1 MLADLTA
8 GSAEDARAREAE
20 RPLIEV
26 ERAALSAVPPL
37 DALAALAPD
46 PARVKVIA
54 EVKRASPSRGSIAA
68 IPDPAALATTY
79 ADAGASAI
87 SVLTEQR
94 RFLGSLA
101 DLEAV
106 RAAVRVPVLRK
117 DFVSSAY
124 QVLEARAAGADLVL
138 LIVAAL
144 TDEEIRPLLALV
156 HDLRM
161 TALVETHDEREVDR
175 ALDAGARLLGVNA
188 RDLDTFELD
197 RDLFGRVAGRVPDG
211 VVKVAESA
219 VRTPEDVADYRAA
232 GADVVLVGEAL
243 VTGDPAVLIRAFE
256 EAHR

>member
-1 MLADLTA
+1 
-8 GSAEDARAREAE
+8 
-20 RPLIEV
+20 V
-26 ERAALSAVPPL
+26 ERAALGAPPAI

-46 PARVKVIA
+46 PHAVKVIA
-54 EVKRASPSRGSIAA
+54 EVKRASPSRGAIAPIA
-68 IPDPAALATTY
+68 DPAGLAAAY
-79 ADAGASAI
+79 AAAGASAI

-94 RFLGSLA
+94 RFAGSLA

-106 RAAVRVPVLRK
+106 RAAVDVPVLRK
-117 DFVSSAY
+117 DFVSLPY

-144 TDEEIRPLLALV
+144 PDAELRSLLGLV

-161 TALVETHDEREVDR
+161 TALVETHDEGEVDR
-175 ALDAGARLLGVNA
+175 ALAAGARLVGVNA

-197 RDLFGRVAGRVPDG
+197 RDLFGRVADRIPAD

-219 VRTPEDVADYRAA
+219 VRTRADVAAYRAA

-243 VTGDPAVLIRAFE
+243 VTGDPAALIREFR
-256 EAHR
+256 EAGA